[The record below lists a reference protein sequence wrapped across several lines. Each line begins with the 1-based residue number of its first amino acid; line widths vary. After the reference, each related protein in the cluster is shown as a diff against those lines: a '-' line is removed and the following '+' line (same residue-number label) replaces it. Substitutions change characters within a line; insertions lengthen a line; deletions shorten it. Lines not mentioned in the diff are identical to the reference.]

1 MEEQQSAPAE
11 QVKPPSLT
19 DKIAGVFASPG
30 ELYEQVRLAPPAASN
45 WLVPTVL
52 LIIVTIVCSYLVM
65 NNPSLQHQI
74 AVAQQE
80 AFDRLVQEGRITQA
94 QADQQAQYTQPGSP
108 MMLIGVYVV
117 SPIFTF
123 IMLFL
128 SALVF
133 WLIGRFSM
141 KSAAPYMKVVEV
153 IGLTFYIATLGRIV
167 STAMM
172 FGMDSI
178 HASPS
183 LALVLSEFDPMN
195 KVHQALSSLN
205 VFTIWSIAVTAIGL
219 ARLFQR
225 DTLKVLV
232 LVFALSILLGVVLI
246 LVGIPVG

>member
-1 MEEQQSAPAE
+1 MQEQQPAPAE
-11 QVKPPSLT
+11 PVKPPSFT
-19 DKIAGVFASPG
+19 DTIAGIFASPG
-30 ELYEQVRLAPPAASN
+30 ELYEQVRLAPPTASN

-52 LIIVTIVCSYLVM
+52 LIVVTIVCSYLVM

-80 AFDRLVQEGRITQA
+80 AVDRLVQEGRITQA
-94 QADQQAQYTQPGSP
+94 QADQQAQYSQPGSP
-108 MMLIGVYVV
+108 LMLIGIYVV
-117 SPIFTF
+117 NPIITF

-133 WLIGRFSM
+133 WLIGRFPM

-167 STAMM
+167 TTAMM